1 MPPVA
6 NLFHDQHGAEIIV
19 ITSPGIA
26 VNGTVE
32 VTVRGA
38 AHAAAPTAVAVRP
51 GEAKPTPL
59 ASVKLQGADVVA
71 TVALGRG
78 AAVVRLG

>member
-6 NLFHDQHGAEIIV
+6 NLFHDQRGAEIIV
-19 ITSPGIA
+19 ITSPGTA

-38 AHAAAPTAVAVRP
+38 THAAAPTAAAVRP
-51 GEAKPTPL
+51 GEAQPTPL
-59 ASVKLQGADVVA
+59 ASVKLQGADVVV